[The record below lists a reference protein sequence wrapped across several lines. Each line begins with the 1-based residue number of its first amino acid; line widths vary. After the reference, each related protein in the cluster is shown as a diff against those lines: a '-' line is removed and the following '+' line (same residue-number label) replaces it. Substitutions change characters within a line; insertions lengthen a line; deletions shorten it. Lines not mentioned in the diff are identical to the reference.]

1 MSVEEAITGVIR
13 KVIILCQSQGG
24 GKTSI
29 AISAER
35 KGT

>member
-13 KVIILCQSQGG
+13 KARIFCQSPGG

-29 AISAER
+29 ALSAER